1 MKPHACLVALV
12 VAILALAS
20 PGVLALPAPFVG
32 TATSTVTSTYFAADV
47 APADPAVE
55 LVRTARQRVLV
66 AGYDSVPPALAA
78 ALRDARLRGVAVR
91 VVLDRSGRQMRM
103 RYSGTAFLAEAGIG
117 FASTSR
123 PGLMRQP
130 FVVVD
135 DAVAIGAP
143 AGLTGNADAVRAG
156 GPMRGLNVFRGVPQF
171 AQTYTH
177 AFWRLYRLAGG
188 R

>member
-1 MKPHACLVALV
+1 MKPYARLLAPV

-20 PGVLALPAPFVG
+20 PGVFALPAPFVG
-32 TATSTVTSTYFAADV
+32 AATSTATSLYFAPDD
-47 APADPAVE
+47 APVDPAVE

-66 AGYDSVPPALAA
+66 AGYDAVPPALAG
-78 ALRDARLRGVAVR
+78 ALRDARARGVAVR
-91 VVLDRSGRQMRM
+91 VVLDRSGRRV

-117 FASTSR
+117 FASTRR

-143 AGLTGNADAVRAG
+143 AGVTATATAARAADPV
-156 GPMRGLNVFRGVPQF
+156 RGLNVFRGVPQF

-177 AFWRLYRLAGG
+177 AFWRLYRVAGG